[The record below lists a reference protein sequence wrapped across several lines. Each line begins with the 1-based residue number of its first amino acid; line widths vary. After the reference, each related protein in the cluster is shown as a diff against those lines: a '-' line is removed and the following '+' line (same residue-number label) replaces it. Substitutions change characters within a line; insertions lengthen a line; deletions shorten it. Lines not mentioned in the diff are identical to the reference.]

1 MEIIRYD
8 RFLNE
13 RMKVM
18 PITNDE
24 FDKVSLDSDMSD
36 IATNWKKD
44 DIVYRYDGN
53 TPVFYKIIQKL
64 RNGIVLIRLKNVLVS
79 GYYNSYGGYSVKPGE
94 RDEYFSEFWVRIIKG
109 NARLKNENLRLWDGK
124 PLEGLPND

>member
-1 MEIIRYD
+1 MKILD
-8 RFLNE
+8 FVGFLSE

-24 FDKVSLDSDMSD
+24 FDKVSLDSDTSD

-44 DIVYRYDGN
+44 DIVYRYEGN

-64 RNGIVLIRLKNVLVS
+64 RNEIVLIRLRNVLVS

-94 RDEYFSEFWVRIIKG
+94 RDEYFSNLWLRVMDNKVHLRG
-109 NARLKNENLRLWDGK
+109 DVLRLWDGK
-124 PLEGLPND
+124 PLEGLPKD